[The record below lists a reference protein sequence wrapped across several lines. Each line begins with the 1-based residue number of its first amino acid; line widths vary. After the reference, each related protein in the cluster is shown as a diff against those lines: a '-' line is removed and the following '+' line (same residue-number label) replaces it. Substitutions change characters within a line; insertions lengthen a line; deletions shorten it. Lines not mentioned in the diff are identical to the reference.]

1 MTGGILDTT
10 GFRIPSRLIALLLI
24 AALPAAAHAGPAE
37 VQTISA
43 QDVKPGMK
51 GYGLTVFSGTAPE
64 KFDVEVVAVVP
75 NFLLKQSLILIRCS
89 HPIIDKAGII
99 GGMSGSPIYIE
110 GKLAGALAYG
120 WHFQKEPLAGVTPIQ
135 DMLDVLRRTWR
146 GDVGRT
152 PFSMASALPS
162 FDSASRHGR
171 VAYETLHESVARDG
185 GGFSFSAT
193 PLSLSGFLGA
203 ARQMLEEVLAPFG
216 LDPVQGGGGGDSGPD
231 PGAFV
236 PGGAIG
242 VQLIRGDMS
251 ATGIGTVTYA
261 DGEDVLA
268 FGHPMFNMGEGALPV
283 ATARIHTVIA
293 AMSRSNKLGSPIAE
307 HGALRQDRQAAIS
320 ARTDARAPMIPVEVR
335 IRDERGRR
343 DARYAVEVVS
353 HPLLT
358 PRLVHAALVEIIEN
372 AAADAEDV
380 TADIEGTMRLKGRA
394 APIVLRDA
402 GASRQGLSPLASYF
416 RPAGLVG
423 AVLDNPFEDAEIESL
438 DFDVQLRYGLEVST
452 VIAAYVTAE
461 APAAGEVISVHVRL
475 RSYGGDEQ
483 IVSLPLRVPDVPEGT
498 SVTVDVGG
506 GDAIVP
512 PMAAPQ
518 SLEDL
523 IANVQRFFPS
533 RSIVVG
539 TSVPREGIALRG
551 RLIDQLPD
559 SAAAAL
565 KPMLGTDQV
574 ETYRAVSFETY
585 PAAHVVAGK
594 ETITFTVGP
603 RRNR

>member
-1 MTGGILDTT
+1 MNRLRRT
-10 GFRIPSRLIALLLI
+10 SRLIAILSI
-24 AALPAAAHAGPAE
+24 AALPAVARSGPAA
-37 VQTISA
+37 VRTISA
-43 QDVKPGMK
+43 EDVKPGMK
-51 GYGLTVFSGTAPE
+51 GYGLTVFSGTEPE

-75 NFLLKQSLILIRCS
+75 NFLLKQSIILIRCS
-89 HPIIDKAGII
+89 HPIVDKAGII
-99 GGMSGSPIYIE
+99 GGMSGSPIYLE

-120 WHFQKEPLAGVTPIQ
+120 WHFQKEPLAGVTPIG
-135 DMLDVLRRTWR
+135 DMLEVLRRTWR

-152 PFSMASALPS
+152 PFSMVAALPP
-162 FDSASRHGR
+162 FDAASRHGR

-185 GGFSFSAT
+185 GGYSFSAT

-216 LDPVQGGGGGDSGPD
+216 LEPTQGGGAGASASD

-236 PGGAIG
+236 AGGAIG

-251 ATGIGTVTYA
+251 ATGIGTVTYV

-283 ATARIHTVIA
+283 ATARIHAVIA
-293 AMSRSNKLGSPIAE
+293 ALSRSNKLGSPLAE

-320 ARTDARAPMIPVEVR
+320 ARTDARAPMVPMQVR
-335 IRDERGRR
+335 VRDERARR
-343 DARYAVEVVS
+343 DARYAVEIAS

-358 PRLVHAALVEIIEN
+358 PRLVHAALVNIILN
-372 AAADAEDV
+372 AASDAEDV
-380 TADIEGTMRLKGRA
+380 TADIEGTMRLKGRD
-394 APIVLRDA
+394 APITLRDT
-402 GASRQGLSPLASYF
+402 GASRQGLTPLASYF

-438 DFDVQLRYGLEVST
+438 DFEVQLRYGLEVST

-461 APAAGEVISVHVRL
+461 APAAGETIAVHVRL
-475 RSYGGDEQ
+475 RAYGGDER
-483 IVSLPLRVPDVPEGT
+483 IVSFPLRVPNVPEGT
-498 SVTVDVGG
+498 SVTVEVGG

-512 PMAAPQ
+512 PMATPQ
-518 SLEDL
+518 SLEDVL
-523 IANVQRFFPS
+523 ANVQRFFPAK
-533 RSIVVG
+533 SIVVG
-539 TSVPREGIALRG
+539 TSVPRECIALRG

-565 KPMLGTDQV
+565 KPVLGNDQV
-574 ETYRAVSFETY
+574 ESYRAASFETY
-585 PAAHVVAGK
+585 PTAHVVAGR
-594 ETITFTVGP
+594 ESITITVGP